1 MIIRKDKKFFIFF
14 PNFLGLTDTQS
25 PNQKVESPMVST
37 PPNLQDMVQSPFT
50 PIEPQPL
57 PQLQPQPLM
66 MTSSD
71 RLPDV
76 LTTHWLSSTSI
87 LGHVSNLLLVIIW
100 LKKLVSSNC
109 FYV

>member
-1 MIIRKDKKFFIFF
+1 
-14 PNFLGLTDTQS
+14 
-25 PNQKVESPMVST
+25 
-37 PPNLQDMVQSPFT
+37 
-50 PIEPQPL
+50 
-57 PQLQPQPLM
+57 M

-87 LGHVSNLLLVIIW
+87 SGHVSNLLLVIIW
-100 LKKLVSSNC
+100 LKKLVSSKC